1 MKKKLYVIIGCFII
15 ILGWILTYFIVNN
28 PLIIPSPIDVF
39 NSLIELFK
47 SKSVFIDIYQT
58 LYRTIISFIISYII
72 GLIFATIASK
82 SNKIE
87 DIFKPLFTCLRAIPT
102 VSFIIIFIMIIGF
115 KRAPYY
121 IVFIISFPIIYQ
133 AILEGYKNINPEL
146 KLINKLD
153 NYNPIKNYLLFT
165 FPMIKTSLI
174 TAFISSF
181 TLSFKVEVMAET
193 LTGSTRL
200 KGLGFLIH
208 IYRYEND
215 ISMILAIALLIVILS
230 SLFEILG
237 KLVLKLIKE

>member
-1 MKKKLYVIIGCFII
+1 
-15 ILGWILTYFIVNN
+15 
-28 PLIIPSPIDVF
+28 
-39 NSLIELFK
+39 
-47 SKSVFIDIYQT
+47 
-58 LYRTIISFIISYII
+58 
-72 GLIFATIASK
+72 
-82 SNKIE
+82 
-87 DIFKPLFTCLRAIPT
+87 
-102 VSFIIIFIMIIGF
+102 
-115 KRAPYY
+115 
-121 IVFIISFPIIYQ
+121 
-133 AILEGYKNINPEL
+133 
-146 KLINKLD
+146 
-153 NYNPIKNYLLFT
+153 
-165 FPMIKTSLI
+165 MIKTSLI

>member
-1 MKKKLYVIIGCFII
+1 MKKKIYVLLGCLLLIF
-15 ILGWILTYFIVNN
+15 GWILAYFIINN
-28 PLIIPSPIDVF
+28 PLIIPSPIDVI
-39 NSLIELFK
+39 NSFIKLFK
-47 SKSVFIDIYQT
+47 SNSIFIDIYQT
-58 LYRTIISFIISYII
+58 LYRTIISFIISYLI
-72 GLIFATIASK
+72 GIIFATIASK
-82 SNKIE
+82 SHKIE

-133 AILEGYKNINPEL
+133 SILEGYKNINPEL
-146 KLINKLD
+146 KMINKLD

-200 KGLGFLIH
+200 RGLGFLIH

-215 ISMILAIALLIVILS
+215 ISAILAIALLIIILS
-230 SLFEILG
+230 SIFELLG
-237 KLVLKLIKE
+237 KFIIKLVKE

>member
-1 MKKKLYVIIGCFII
+1 MKKKIYVLVGCLLLIF
-15 ILGWILTYFIVNN
+15 GWILAYFIINN
-28 PLIIPSPIDVF
+28 PLIIPSPIDVI
-39 NSLIELFK
+39 NSFIKLFK
-47 SKSVFIDIYQT
+47 SNSIFIDIYQT
-58 LYRTIISFIISYII
+58 LYRTIISFIISYLI
-72 GLIFATIASK
+72 GIIFATVASK
-82 SNKIE
+82 SHKIE

-133 AILEGYKNINPEL
+133 SILEGYKNINPEL
-146 KLINKLD
+146 NMINKLD

-215 ISMILAIALLIVILS
+215 ISAILAIALLIIILS
-230 SLFEILG
+230 SIFELLG
-237 KLVLKLIKE
+237 KFIIKLVKE

>member
-1 MKKKLYVIIGCFII
+1 MKKKIYVLVGCLLLIF
-15 ILGWILTYFIVNN
+15 GWILAYFIINN
-28 PLIIPSPIDVF
+28 PLIIPSPIDVI
-39 NSLIELFK
+39 NSFIKLFK
-47 SKSVFIDIYQT
+47 SNSIFIDIYQT
-58 LYRTIISFIISYII
+58 LYRTIISFIISYLI
-72 GLIFATIASK
+72 GIIFATIASK
-82 SNKIE
+82 SHKIE

-133 AILEGYKNINPEL
+133 SILEGYKNINPEL
-146 KLINKLD
+146 KMINKLD

-200 KGLGFLIH
+200 KGLGFLIY

-215 ISMILAIALLIVILS
+215 ISAILAIALLIIILS
-230 SLFEILG
+230 SIFELLG
-237 KLVLKLIKE
+237 KFIIKSVKE

>member
-1 MKKKLYVIIGCFII
+1 MKKKIYVLVGCLLLIF
-15 ILGWILTYFIVNN
+15 GWILAYFIINN
-28 PLIIPSPIDVF
+28 PLIIPSPIDVI
-39 NSLIELFK
+39 NSFIKLFK
-47 SKSVFIDIYQT
+47 SNSIFIDIYQT
-58 LYRTIISFIISYII
+58 LYRTIISFIISYLI
-72 GLIFATIASK
+72 GIIFATIASK
-82 SNKIE
+82 SHKIE

-133 AILEGYKNINPEL
+133 SILEGYKNINPEL
-146 KLINKLD
+146 KMINKLD

-215 ISMILAIALLIVILS
+215 ISAILAIALLIIILS
-230 SLFEILG
+230 SIFELLG
-237 KLVLKLIKE
+237 KFIIKLVKE

>member
-1 MKKKLYVIIGCFII
+1 MKKKVYILLGILLLIIGWII
-15 ILGWILTYFIVNN
+15 TYFYVDN
-28 PLIIPSPIDVF
+28 PLIIPSPIDVI
-39 NSLIELFK
+39 NALIKLFK
-47 SKSVFIDIYQT
+47 SNTIFIDIYQT
-58 LYRTIISFIISYII
+58 LYRTIISFIISFIM

-115 KRAPYY
+115 NRAPYY

-133 AILEGYKNINPEL
+133 SILDGYKNIDKEL
-146 KLINKLD
+146 KMINRLD
-153 NYNPIKNYLLFT
+153 NYNPIKNYFLFT

-208 IYRYEND
+208 IYRYENN
-215 ISMILAIALLIVILS
+215 IAAIIAIAILIIILS
-230 SLFEILG
+230 SVFELLG
-237 KLVLKLIKE
+237 KLIIKLVKE

>member
-1 MKKKLYVIIGCFII
+1 MKKKIYILVGCLLL
-15 ILGWILTYFIVNN
+15 ILGWILAYFIINN
-28 PLIIPSPIDVF
+28 PLIIPSPINVY
-39 NSLIELFK
+39 NSFIKLFK
-47 SKSVFIDIYQT
+47 SNSIYIDIYQT
-58 LYRTIISFIISYII
+58 LYRTIISFIISYIF
-72 GLIFATIASK
+72 GLIFATISSK
-82 SNKIE
+82 STKIE

-133 AILEGYKNINPEL
+133 TILEGYKNINPEL
-146 KLINKLD
+146 KMINKLD
-153 NYNPIKNYLLFT
+153 NYNPIKNYFLFT

-193 LTGSTRL
+193 LTGSTKL

-215 ISMILAIALLIVILS
+215 ISAILAIAILIIILS

-237 KLVLKLIKE
+237 KFIIKLVKE

>member
-1 MKKKLYVIIGCFII
+1 MKKKIYVLVGCLLLIF
-15 ILGWILTYFIVNN
+15 GWILAYFIINN
-28 PLIIPSPIDVF
+28 PLIIPSPIDVI
-39 NSLIELFK
+39 NSFIKLFK
-47 SKSVFIDIYQT
+47 SNSIFIDIYQT
-58 LYRTIISFIISYII
+58 LYRTIISFIISYLI
-72 GLIFATIASK
+72 GIIFATIASK
-82 SNKIE
+82 SHKIE

-133 AILEGYKNINPEL
+133 SILEGYKNINPEL
-146 KLINKLD
+146 KMINKLD

-208 IYRYEND
+208 IYRYENN
-215 ISMILAIALLIVILS
+215 ISAILAIALLIIILS
-230 SLFEILG
+230 SIFELLG
-237 KLVLKLIKE
+237 KFIIKLVKE

>member
-1 MKKKLYVIIGCFII
+1 MKKKIYVLVGCLLLIF
-15 ILGWILTYFIVNN
+15 GWILAYFIINN
-28 PLIIPSPIDVF
+28 PLIIPSPIDVI
-39 NSLIELFK
+39 NSFIKLFK
-47 SKSVFIDIYQT
+47 SNSIFIDIYQT
-58 LYRTIISFIISYII
+58 LYRTIISFIISYLI
-72 GLIFATIASK
+72 GIIFATIASK
-82 SNKIE
+82 SHKIE

-133 AILEGYKNINPEL
+133 SILEGYKNINPEL
-146 KLINKLD
+146 KMINKLD

-215 ISMILAIALLIVILS
+215 ISAILSIALLIIILS
-230 SLFEILG
+230 SIFELLG
-237 KLVLKLIKE
+237 KFIIKLVKE